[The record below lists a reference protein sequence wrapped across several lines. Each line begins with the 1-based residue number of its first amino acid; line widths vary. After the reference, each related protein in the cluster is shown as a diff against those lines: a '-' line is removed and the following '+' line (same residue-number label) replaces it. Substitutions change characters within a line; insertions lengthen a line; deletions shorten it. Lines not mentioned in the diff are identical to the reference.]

1 MTPAHATKTNAGQGI
16 FKPGKRPIK
25 VVVDEQ
31 GEYWLCDA
39 NVDPQSDDLRK
50 AGCTPHSEVHMAEGG

>member
-1 MTPAHATKTNAGQGI
+1 MSEKDEKKVHFGEGI
-16 FKPGKRPIK
+16 LKPGTRPIK

-39 NVDPQSDDLRK
+39 NVTTDKHEELEK
-50 AGCTPHSEVHMAEGG
+50 KCTAHGSVHMAEGG